1 MSKEKIDLIKEV
13 YNQVLD
19 LLSEERNAC
28 DKALMA
34 YEPQVIQDADPEL
47 RRMRDV
53 EAIKLRHESHI
64 LMRLESVIKRMVPR
78 G

>member
-1 MSKEKIDLIKEV
+1 MSNEKLDLMKEV
-13 YNQVLD
+13 LNQVMD

-47 RRMRDV
+47 RRMREI
-53 EAIKLRHESHI
+53 EAIKLRNEAHV
-64 LMRLESVIKRMVPR
+64 LMRLESIVKRMVPK
-78 G
+78 